1 MSSAYATPDPQ
12 VTIHGVKTELR
23 RKGGGRPL
31 LFLTALEGWIR
42 DDRYFDLLAEHF
54 DVLCPSLPGFNLSEL
69 PANVRRTDDLA
80 LFVLS
85 LLDELDLKDALLVGS
100 SFGGWVAA
108 ETAIRSTSRL
118 SGLVLVDALGVK
130 HGRPQDR
137 DIADIYVM
145 TQAEVAQR
153 FYHDPAKN
161 RRDVTALPDH
171 VLTSIA
177 RSRETLAFFGWEPY
191 MHNPS
196 LKSWLDRIDVPA
208 LVLWGADD
216 RFVAT
221 DYGRAYADAVP
232 GSRFVIIPEAGHYPH
247 IEQPDRFVAEILAFE
262 KSLAQPVVRA
272 A

>member
-1 MSSAYATPDPQ
+1 MSSAYAAPDPQ
-12 VTIHGVKTELR
+12 VIIHGVKTDLR
-23 RKGGGRPL
+23 RKGAGRPL
-31 LFLTALEGWIR
+31 VFLTGLEGWIR

-69 PANVRRTDDLA
+69 PSSVRRTDDLA
-80 LFVLS
+80 LFALS
-85 LLDELDLKDALLVGS
+85 LLDELELRDALLVGS

-108 ETAIRSTSRL
+108 EAAIRSTSRV

-130 HGRPQDR
+130 HRGRDER

-153 FYHDPAKN
+153 FYHDAAKN
-161 RRDVTALPDH
+161 RREVTTLPDH

-196 LKSWLDRIDVPA
+196 LKSWLDRIDVPS
-208 LVLWGADD
+208 LVVWGASD
-216 RFVAT
+216 RFVT
-221 DYGRAYADAVP
+221 PDYGRAYADAIP

-247 IEQPDRFVAEILAFE
+247 IEQPYRFVAEILAFE
-262 KSLAQPVVRA
+262 KDLAQPVVKA